1 MVPFV
6 AKALRLTKALALN
19 RESALEDTKMTSMI
33 LFPISTTYPTAIEIS
48 EFGELFWTN
57 PLTNLPDRYNR
68 INILYRRCL
77 QKMTDKEL
85 LAKAETSE
93 GLTVDEIKRYHQLVK
108 PQKHVYGKYGTLK
121 RKYLEDKV
129 LDWTVENIPEYLLGV
144 DKQAED
150 MYNVLYAKLSLSP
163 LYKRTGE
170 FMEDYRRLTA
180 LQHAIEEE
188 ILSELIY
195 TKEVV

>member
-1 MVPFV
+1 MLND
-6 AKALRLTKALALN
+6 KRL
-19 RESALEDTKMTSMI
+19 LEKVN
-33 LFPISTTYPTAIEIS
+33 E
-48 EFGELFWTN
+48 G
-57 PLTNLPDRYNR
+57 
-68 INILYRRCL
+68 
-77 QKMTDKEL
+77 K
-85 LAKAETSE
+85 

-121 RKYLEDKV
+121 RKNLEDKG
-129 LDWTVENIPEYLLGV
+129 LDWTIENLPEYLHGV
-144 DKQAED
+144 DKQAKD
-150 MYNVLYAKLSLSP
+150 MYNVLYAKLAISP

-195 TKEVV
+195 TEEVV

>member
-1 MVPFV
+1 MLND
-6 AKALRLTKALALN
+6 KRL
-19 RESALEDTKMTSMI
+19 LEKV
-33 LFPISTTYPTAIEIS
+33 
-48 EFGELFWTN
+48 N
-57 PLTNLPDRYNR
+57 
-68 INILYRRCL
+68 
-77 QKMTDKEL
+77 
-85 LAKAETSE
+85 E
-93 GLTVDEIKRYHQLVK
+93 GKDLTVDEIKRYQQLVK

-121 RKYLEDKV
+121 RKYLEDKG
-129 LDWTVENIPEYLLGV
+129 LDWTIENLPEYLHGV
-144 DKQAED
+144 DKQAKD

-195 TKEVV
+195 TEEVV

>member
-1 MVPFV
+1 
-6 AKALRLTKALALN
+6 
-19 RESALEDTKMTSMI
+19 
-33 LFPISTTYPTAIEIS
+33 
-48 EFGELFWTN
+48 
-57 PLTNLPDRYNR
+57 
-68 INILYRRCL
+68 
-77 QKMTDKEL
+77 MTDKEL
-85 LAKAETSE
+85 LAKAERNE
-93 GLTVDEIKRYHQLVK
+93 GLTVDEIKRYQNLIK

-121 RKYLEDKV
+121 RKYLEDKG
-129 LDWTVENIPEYLLGV
+129 LDWTIADLPAYLHSV

-150 MYNVLYAKLSLSP
+150 MYNVLYAKLSNSQ

-195 TKEVV
+195 TEEVV

>member
-1 MVPFV
+1 
-6 AKALRLTKALALN
+6 
-19 RESALEDTKMTSMI
+19 
-33 LFPISTTYPTAIEIS
+33 
-48 EFGELFWTN
+48 
-57 PLTNLPDRYNR
+57 
-68 INILYRRCL
+68 
-77 QKMTDKEL
+77 MTDKEL

-121 RKYLEDKV
+121 RKYLEDKG
-129 LDWTVENIPEYLLGV
+129 LDWTIENLPEYLHGV

-170 FMEDYRRLTA
+170 FMEDYQIGRA
-180 LQHAIEEE
+180 H
-188 ILSELIY
+188 
-195 TKEVV
+195 V

>member
-1 MVPFV
+1 
-6 AKALRLTKALALN
+6 
-19 RESALEDTKMTSMI
+19 
-33 LFPISTTYPTAIEIS
+33 
-48 EFGELFWTN
+48 
-57 PLTNLPDRYNR
+57 
-68 INILYRRCL
+68 
-77 QKMTDKEL
+77 MTDKEL

-121 RKYLEDKV
+121 RKYLEDKG
-129 LDWTVENIPEYLLGV
+129 LDWTIENLPEYLHGV

-150 MYNVLYAKLSLSP
+150 MYKVLYAKLSLSP

-170 FMEDYRRLTA
+170 FMVDYRRLTA

-195 TKEVV
+195 TEEVV

>member
-1 MVPFV
+1 MLND
-6 AKALRLTKALALN
+6 KRL
-19 RESALEDTKMTSMI
+19 LEKV
-33 LFPISTTYPTAIEIS
+33 
-48 EFGELFWTN
+48 N
-57 PLTNLPDRYNR
+57 
-68 INILYRRCL
+68 
-77 QKMTDKEL
+77 QDK
-85 LAKAETSE
+85 

-121 RKYLEDKV
+121 RKYLEGKG
-129 LDWTVENIPEYLLGV
+129 LDWTIENLPEYLHGV

-195 TKEVV
+195 TEEVI